1 MKCRGGCEG
10 NTCSSQDGTCSCRR
24 NYSGEQCENCSTSRY
39 GEDCSK
45 PCSLG
50 CLDNTCFSTDGS
62 CDCTEYYTGAK
73 CDVCVDG
80 RYGDA
85 EQNHLDELDTFQTGA
100 LTGGIVGGVVVLMGA
115 VALIVWV
122 KRRLSQ
128 KEAQDYENKQETTT
142 HGGNATQPGPYE
154 TLNTGRI
161 EKNDRKD
168 TYTNEDDQIAR
179 AAAIEFE
186 EKGGIY
192 YNNADK
198 INKQKVAVNS
208 LMKYVIEKTDIVV
221 EEEFEKFPYG
231 LTKSYDDSQKQG
243 HIQRNRYKGIYPS
256 LGPMSKQLGD
266 FSPFWQMIWQ
276 EKGEKIVMLTNLVEK
291 GKDKCE
297 QYWPDLGTSKVYGKV
312 HVSSQSE
319 DEYAEFTR
327 REYTISKGSETR
339 QLHHFHFTRW
349 PDNGVP
355 DDVIGIIEFR
365 QRVLN
370 IPGQFDGPVLVHC
383 SQYEFLHRA
392 LVCSLSDISKPIR
405 GTHFRQYINQ
415 MGREGFNRQ
424 FQEMQTILE
433 KPPGYEMQT
442 TARNNRIKGDRNR
455 PYRFLNSPP
464 GASEC
469 INAVYIDSLK
479 ARTSFLVVQSPM
491 KENVIDF
498 LTLLSQE
505 KCTCVVSFE
514 PYTDKQKKQ
523 NVGLYFPAG
532 DHNLKQGMFQVR
544 CAKQE
549 NHGYFTKRLLTIKH
563 NEHNEQSSEREVTH
577 FEFNAWDYTSDV
589 PKSSKDFLD
598 FIKSVDANLRET
610 SNRGPLLVHCLHSLN
625 SATNAC
631 CPT

>member
-1 MKCRGGCEG
+1 MYGANCSMQCSRGCEG
-10 NTCSSQDGTCSCRR
+10 NKCSQTDGSCTCREY
-24 NYSGEQCENCSTSRY
+24 YSGDKCENCITDRY

-50 CLDNTCFSTDGS
+50 CLENTCSSTNGK
-62 CDCTEYYTGAK
+62 CDCKDFYTGDE
-73 CDVCVDG
+73 CDVCEDG
-80 RYGDA
+80 RYGDSCLNA
-85 EQNHLDELDTFQTGA
+85 SARNEQTETDKPNVGA
-100 LTGGIVGGVVVLMGA
+100 AVGGVIGA
-115 VALIVWV
+115 VLVVAAVVVAVIIL
-122 KRRLSQ
+122 KRRNELCYKKPRGEEQHSEEIHSPQ
-128 KEAQDYENKQETTT
+128 PVVYATVEKNRHSSVSAQQMEPSRVNQAHHPHTSLAEHLAENGNKLYEDISNGTDHSGIIQENAEQEGGHRVNIQTQHVELVMTDETT
-142 HGGNATQPGPYE
+142 
-154 TLNTGRI
+154 
-161 EKNDRKD
+161 KD
-168 TYTNEDDQIAR
+168 DGLEIDEDDQIAR

-243 HIQRNRYKGIYPS
+243 HIQRNRYKGIYPYDDTRVKLLDCETDYINAS
-256 LGPMSKQLGD
+256 FIDGYIKRHVYIAALGPMSKQLGD

-383 SQYEFLHRA
+383 SAGVGRTGTYIALDILTKEGEGEGSIHIPGCVINMRHDRANMIQTTSQYEFLHRA

-424 FQEMQTILE
+424 FQEIATDLTGSLIAHLE
-433 KPPGYEMQT
+433 L
-442 TARNNRIKGDRNR
+442 
-455 PYRFLNSPP
+455 LN
-464 GASEC
+464 
-469 INAVYIDSLK
+469 V
-479 ARTSFLVVQSPM
+479 
-491 KENVIDF
+491 
-498 LTLLSQE
+498 
-505 KCTCVVSFE
+505 
-514 PYTDKQKKQ
+514 
-523 NVGLYFPAG
+523 
-532 DHNLKQGMFQVR
+532 
-544 CAKQE
+544 
-549 NHGYFTKRLLTIKH
+549 
-563 NEHNEQSSEREVTH
+563 
-577 FEFNAWDYTSDV
+577 
-589 PKSSKDFLD
+589 
-598 FIKSVDANLRET
+598 
-610 SNRGPLLVHCLHSLN
+610 
-625 SATNAC
+625 
-631 CPT
+631 